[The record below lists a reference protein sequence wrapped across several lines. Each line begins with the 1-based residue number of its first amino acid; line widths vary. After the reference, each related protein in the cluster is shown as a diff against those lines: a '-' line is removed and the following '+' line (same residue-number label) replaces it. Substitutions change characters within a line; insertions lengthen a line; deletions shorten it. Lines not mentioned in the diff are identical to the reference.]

1 MNSQK
6 RSGPVDRSSAM
17 RVFVK
22 VAELKSFTQAAQQ
35 LGLPKATATTTIQ
48 DLEALVQARLLNR
61 TTRRVE
67 LTPEGV
73 AFLERCKDLL
83 SDLDEMETMFQVGP
97 AQVRGKIR
105 VDMAS
110 SLARDVVIPKLPSFF
125 ERYPELEVEIIGVD
139 RKVDLIREGIDC
151 TIRGGPLEPGLG
163 AIELNWGEV
172 KMVNVASPAYLKKF
186 GKPRDLDDLQHHRLV
201 NYVTAFGENHEGFEY
216 FDGERTRQI
225 KMKSAVSVATIDA
238 YKAAALAGLGI
249 CQNPKIGVRQYLQ
262 RRELIEVLPAFRPRP
277 MSGAKIVYPQRRL
290 LAKRVRAFIEWVTP
304 VLRAYFDRQDD
315 A

>member
-1 MNSQK
+1 M
-6 RSGPVDRSSAM
+6 DRPLAM

-22 VAELKSFTQAAQQ
+22 VAELQSFTQAAEQ
-35 LGLPKATATTTIQ
+35 LGLPKVTATTTVQ
-48 DLEALVQARLLNR
+48 DLEELVQAKLLNR

-67 LTPEGV
+67 LTPEGM

-83 SDLDEMETMFQVGP
+83 SDLDEMETMFQVGS
-97 AQVRGKIR
+97 AQVKGKIR

-110 SLARDVVIPKLPSFF
+110 SLARDVVIPQLPKFF
-125 ERYPELEVEIIGVD
+125 ELYPGIEVEMIGVD

-163 AIELNWGEV
+163 AIELDWGEV
-172 KMVNVASPAYLKKF
+172 KIVNVASRAYLKRF
-186 GKPRDLDDLQHHRLV
+186 GTPKELDDLKDHRLV
-201 NYVTAFGENHEGFEY
+201 NYVTAFGEKPEGFEY
-216 FDGERTRQI
+216 FDGTRNRLI
-225 KMKSAVSVATIDA
+225 KMKSILSVATIDA

-249 CQNPKIGVRQYLQ
+249 CQNPKIGVRQYLKSG
-262 RRELIEVLPAFRPRP
+262 ELVEVLPAFRPRP
-277 MSGAKIVYPQRRL
+277 LSSAKIVYPKRRL

-304 VLRAYFDRQDD
+304 VLRTYFESQD

>member
-1 MNSQK
+1 M
-6 RSGPVDRSSAM
+6 DRQLAM

-22 VAELKSFTQAAQQ
+22 VAELQSFTQAAQL
-35 LGLPKATATTTIQ
+35 LGVPKATATTTVQ

-67 LTPEGV
+67 LTAEGV
-73 AFLERCKDLL
+73 TFFERCKDVL
-83 SDLDEMETMFQVGP
+83 SDLDEMESMFQIGST
-97 AQVRGKIR
+97 QVKGKIR

-110 SLARDVVIPKLPSFF
+110 SLARDVVIPQLPKFF
-125 ERYPELEVEIIGVD
+125 ELYPEIEVEIIGVD

-172 KMVNVASPAYLKKF
+172 KIVNVASPAYLKKF
-186 GKPRDLDDLQHHRLV
+186 GKPKNLADLKHHHLV
-201 NYVTAFGENHEGFEY
+201 NYVTAFGAKPDGFEY
-216 FDGERTRQI
+216 FDGERNRQI
-225 KMKSAVSVATIDA
+225 TMKSVISVATIDA

-249 CQNPKIGVRQYLQ
+249 CQSPKIGVRQYLKSAQ
-262 RRELIEVLPAFRPRP
+262 LIEVLPAFRPKP
-277 MSGAKIVYPQRRL
+277 TSNAKIVYSQRRL

-304 VLRAYFDRQDD
+304 VLRKYFDGQD